1 MDANADKHL
10 SCQLETRHWVIT
22 DDEGTEER
30 VDGPGVVG
38 MLELCVCVYVCALF
52 FLHCHP
58 VLFLFLLQYYVHTLY
73 MSLFYI
79 ASS

>member
-38 MLELCVCVYVCALF
+38 MLSCECVYVCALF
-52 FLHCHP
+52 
-58 VLFLFLLQYYVHTLY
+58 LY
-73 MSLFYI
+73 TVTQFY
-79 ASS
+79 SSFYCSIMCIL